1 MNIKQI
7 IKDIAHEINVLT
19 GKADKDK
26 KYASHRQ
33 FPDEETAR
41 QAFADSKARLFH
53 VEQWS
58 ELPGLAS
65 RFELY
70 NHRGEAYSAER
81 PRVGDFIRI
90 LLPVP
95 SPENW
100 VEVTDIQEQE
110 DVAEFTVHPAQ
121 DPRDS
126 EKDVEHFF
134 VDEASS
140 TFRVER
146 QGSVIYAFEIGK
158 NEGINNQGEEAG
170 TRNVLNTLIAEG
182 GWMVFQEMQWK
193 KLTRYLVHE
202 PVERG

>member
-1 MNIKQI
+1 MGIKQMVR
-7 IKDIAHEINVLT
+7 DVAHEINVLI

-26 KYASHRQ
+26 RYVSSRR
-33 FPDEETAR
+33 FSDEEAAR
-41 QAFADSKARLFH
+41 QAFAESKARLFH
-53 VEQWS
+53 VERWS

-70 NHRGEAYSAER
+70 NHQGKAYRAER

-100 VEVTDIQEQE
+100 VKVTDIQEQE
-110 DVAEFTVHPAQ
+110 AAAEFTVHPAQ
-121 DPRDS
+121 DPQKA
-126 EKDVEHFF
+126 EEDVEHFF

-146 QGSVIYAFEIGK
+146 RGAVIRACEIGK

-170 TRNVLNTLIAEG
+170 ARSLLNTVIAEG
-182 GWMVFQEMQWK
+182 GWMIFQEMQWK
-193 KLTRYLVHE
+193 KLTRYLVHMR
-202 PVERG
+202 VSD